1 VMTGRQTEEEIGC
14 CFKQIVAG
22 VRYLH
27 EMGLAHRD
35 LKLDNCVVNEFGI
48 VKIIDFGCA
57 VVFKY
62 PLEQDL
68 IEATGIISLIEILTA
83 GIVGSDPYLAP
94 EVCTEIRYDPQ
105 PADIWSL
112 AIIFWYLLCF

>member
-1 VMTGRQTEEEIGC
+1 MPIFIQSSDLQFAIVMTGIQTEEEIGC
-14 CFKQIVAG
+14 CWRQIVAG
-22 VRYLH
+22 VGYLH

-62 PLEQDL
+62 PLQQDE
-68 IEATGIISLIEILTA
+68 IDATGA
-83 GIVGSDPYLAP
+83 WAPY
-94 EVCTEIRYDPQ
+94 ERC
-105 PADIWSL
+105 
-112 AIIFWYLLCF
+112 